1 MYLTWGYNLSNAFQV
16 YLWVVVVEGGVLSLC
31 SIHGWKQTARTLQTA
46 PTTPTDIITAVAHSS
61 EQAMHIVQFTTIN
74 YSVQSQQQ
82 QQEAP
87 AGWLATIGNPQLER
101 EGEEGR
107 QLLVSTELQPWIKDK
122 G

>member
-46 PTTPTDIITAVAHSS
+46 PTPTDIITAVAHSS

-82 QQEAP
+82 QHSRARL
-87 AGWLATIGNPQLER
+87 AGWLQ
-101 EGEEGR
+101 
-107 QLLVSTELQPWIKDK
+107 
-122 G
+122 